1 MSGRYGAIAEGW
13 INGVWV
19 SSLGKAGVDKNGK
32 LKDEACYSEEKAWM
46 RALRVVANKGRFVIE
61 GPDGWTNFPDL
72 LKTTQQKLLEDASR
86 AVEWEIVSPNLYRAT
101 INENLFQFS
110 REGALA

>member
-1 MSGRYGAIAEGW
+1 MTGRYGAVAEGY

-32 LKDEACYSEEKAWM
+32 LKDEDCYSAEKAWM

-61 GPDGWTNFPDL
+61 APYGWTNFPDL
-72 LKTTQQKLLEDASR
+72 PKTTQQKLLEDAM
-86 AVEWEIVSPNLYRAT
+86 AGTVWEIVSTNLYRAT

>member
-1 MSGRYGAIAEGW
+1 MSGRYGAIAEVY

-19 SSLGKAGVDKNGK
+19 SSLGKAGVDENGK
-32 LKDEACYSEEKAWM
+32 LKDEACYSEENARR

-72 LKTTQQKLLEDASR
+72 PKTTQQRLLEDASR
-86 AVEWEIVSPNLYRAT
+86 AVVWEIVSPNLYRAT
-101 INENLFQFS
+101 INENLFQLS